1 MNNSG
6 FGHMRFFC
14 ELRLERN
21 GKRNWSFSRTLL
33 FMAHMAYKGS
43 AITFICCQSGQEKYR
58 ENKIIESS
66 IHKIQHTSFLWLR
79 QNTSVELMF
88 P

>member
-33 FMAHMAYKGS
+33 FIAHMAYKVS
-43 AITFICCQSGQEKYR
+43 AITFICCQSGQERYR
-58 ENKIIESS
+58 ENKILESS
-66 IHKIQHTSFLWLR
+66 IHKI
-79 QNTSVELMF
+79 
-88 P
+88 

>member
-21 GKRNWSFSRTLL
+21 GKRNWYFSRTLL
-33 FMAHMAYKGS
+33 FYFKLS
-43 AITFICCQSGQEKYR
+43 LDFIAQINSLKDDDAAQL
-58 ENKIIESS
+58 I
-66 IHKIQHTSFLWLR
+66 
-79 QNTSVELMF
+79 
-88 P
+88 